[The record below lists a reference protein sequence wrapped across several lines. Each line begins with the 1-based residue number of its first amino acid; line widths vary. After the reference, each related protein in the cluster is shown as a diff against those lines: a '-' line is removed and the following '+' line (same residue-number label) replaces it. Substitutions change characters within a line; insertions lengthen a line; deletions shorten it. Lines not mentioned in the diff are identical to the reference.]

1 MGITQDL
8 AGRFSR
14 QYEGR
19 VRVPRKIENEVRNHA
34 RPGGLTVHEQRKAAA
49 ASAAVATFFLGKSRF
64 PQPEL
69 IMEDLPVVDQIREA
83 LKNLP
88 GGMNKAHGGEAE
100 LIALAA
106 RQQNETGTR
115 QVLLSNDGGASVVA
129 LQHQIPTRHAAD
141 VLAEF
146 ACADPGLTPAV
157 CAALFKTACEISA
170 PPAVAR
176 PADDSA
182 FTCGYAN
189 SLCTPCDK
197 AE

>member
-1 MGITQDL
+1 MGIIQHL
-8 AGRFSR
+8 AGRFVR
-14 QYEGR
+14 QHGGR
-19 VRVPRKIENEVRNHA
+19 VRVPRIIEREVRNHA
-34 RPGGLTVHEQRKAAA
+34 RPGGATEREQRKAAA
-49 ASAAVATFFLGKSRF
+49 ATAIVAAFFLGKSRF

-69 IMEDLPVVDQIREA
+69 STEDLPTVERIMEA

-88 GGMNKAHGGEAE
+88 GGMNKTHGGEAE

-106 RQQNETGTR
+106 REQKATGTR

-129 LQHQIPTRHAAD
+129 ARYQIPTRHAAD

-146 ACADPGLTPAV
+146 ACADPGLSPTE
-157 CAALFKTACEISA
+157 CTALFRSACEISA
-170 PPAVAR
+170 PPVVSR

-182 FTCGYAN
+182 FTCSHAN
-189 SLCTPCDK
+189 GLCGPCDN